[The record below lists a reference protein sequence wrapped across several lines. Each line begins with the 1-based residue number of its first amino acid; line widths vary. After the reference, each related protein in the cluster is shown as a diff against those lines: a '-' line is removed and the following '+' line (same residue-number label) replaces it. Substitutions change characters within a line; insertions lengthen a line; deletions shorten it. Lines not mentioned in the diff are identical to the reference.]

1 MKAGLLAERQVCSLS
16 PHTAQPL
23 AFLRHQPQAAPGNAW
38 SVLGVV
44 PSVGGGGVGREMVA
58 KYGCH
63 GNVVAAASAADEGHL
78 SACRLRS
85 VLPRPGAKTE
95 FLCSRLLA

>member
-1 MKAGLLAERQVCSLS
+1 
-16 PHTAQPL
+16 
-23 AFLRHQPQAAPGNAW
+23 
-38 SVLGVV
+38 
-44 PSVGGGGVGREMVA
+44 MVA